1 MYDYTYNI
9 KTWLESVE
17 IRISNISSKT
27 DGKWALVKNELWVS
41 GSSMYDVIKGFSW
54 QDSLSTILEDIDFDF
69 GLFIKRWI
77 ESFLIWRNDGQ
88 EP

>member
-1 MYDYTYNI
+1 
-9 KTWLESVE
+9 
-17 IRISNISSKT
+17 
-27 DGKWALVKNELWVS
+27 
-41 GSSMYDVIKGFSW
+41 MYDVIKGFSW